1 MVVVGCR
8 RPRRRDRT
16 RHGTLL
22 VGWVAA
28 PRPLAPIG
36 RSWPSQTPRC
46 RPELV
51 ATNATTRPPCFAF
64 VPPSRPW
71 KTLESGGFFSL
82 TPPEPW
88 QIRAANKI
96 GGWRCAPLFA
106 SLLAGFLRPHERACR
121 ASACSDAA
129 AHRTGPVGRSFA
141 PAA

>member
-16 RHGTLL
+16 RHGPHLA
-22 VGWVAA
+22 GWVA

-36 RSWPSQTPRC
+36 HSWPSQAPRY

-51 ATNATTRPPCFAF
+51 ATNATTRPPCSAC

-88 QIRAANKI
+88 QVRAANKI
-96 GGWRCAPLFA
+96 GDGGR
-106 SLLAGFLRPHERACR
+106 GERSVAR
-121 ASACSDAA
+121 WS
-129 AHRTGPVGRSFA
+129 
-141 PAA
+141 